1 MKYKNLIFALIVTF
15 TTLAGSWI
23 IPSLVEK
30 MTDESKSYPL
40 MYYSAR
46 LKELC
51 LIDFRNTSETFS
63 DIKGNQYPRTAYD
76 SLLPLLNARQLM
88 MDNAMPDSI
97 DGHAIDMKTLR
108 MTQVMFRYRPQD
120 MQMPQPAMGVLFE
133 AMPQRGKLTLPGDYF
148 TLTDQ
153 ITFIDAETNT
163 VDEEKSIR
171 FQKELVKKGFV
182 FPAQAY
188 WGNPSTRKS
197 YEEGYFCLDAHNQ
210 LFHLKMVNGRHFVKN
225 THISDSLDI
234 RWFAMNEVADK
245 RYYGFVFGKEGKAG
259 IIESTED
266 GGYFFRRL
274 DIRPFNPEKD
284 QLPILGNLLYW
295 TVSVTDSRGMDTYG
309 LDKETLSCLS
319 AYYQPVK
326 RGLWDE
332 VSEWLFPIRLSLQDK
347 HSAFIN
353 LYWHTG
359 AWKAFLLNVLLAL
372 ITFAILRKSTPT
384 QRWLSVGW
392 VLIVGIAGWTA
403 LLIMKKEN

>member
-182 FPAQAY
+182 FPAPAY

-284 QLPILGNLLYW
+284 QLTILGNLLYW

>member
-284 QLPILGNLLYW
+284 QLTILGNLLYW

-332 VSEWLFPIRLSLQDK
+332 VSEWLFPIRLSLRDK

>member
-1 MKYKNLIFALIVTF
+1 
-15 TTLAGSWI
+15 
-23 IPSLVEK
+23 
-30 MTDESKSYPL
+30 
-40 MYYSAR
+40 
-46 LKELC
+46 
-51 LIDFRNTSETFS
+51 
-63 DIKGNQYPRTAYD
+63 
-76 SLLPLLNARQLM
+76 
-88 MDNAMPDSI
+88 
-97 DGHAIDMKTLR
+97 
-108 MTQVMFRYRPQD
+108 
-120 MQMPQPAMGVLFE
+120 
-133 AMPQRGKLTLPGDYF
+133 
-148 TLTDQ
+148 
-153 ITFIDAETNT
+153 
-163 VDEEKSIR
+163 
-171 FQKELVKKGFV
+171 
-182 FPAQAY
+182 
-188 WGNPSTRKS
+188 
-197 YEEGYFCLDAHNQ
+197 
-210 LFHLKMVNGRHFVKN
+210 
-225 THISDSLDI
+225 
-234 RWFAMNEVADK
+234 MNEVADK

-284 QLPILGNLLYW
+284 QLTILGNLLYW

-332 VSEWLFPIRLSLQDK
+332 VSEWLFPICLSLQDK

>member
-148 TLTDQ
+148 TLTDP

-284 QLPILGNLLYW
+284 QLTILGNLLYW

>member
-1 MKYKNLIFALIVTF
+1 MKYKNLIFVLIIAF
-15 TTLAGSWI
+15 TTLMGSWV
-23 IPSLVEK
+23 IPSLVKK

-51 LIDFRNTSETFS
+51 LIDFRNTPDTFS
-63 DIKGNQYPRTAYD
+63 DIKGNKYPRTAYD

-120 MQMPQPAMGVLFE
+120 MQMPQPTMGVLFE
-133 AMPQRGKLTLPGDYF
+133 AMPKRGTLTLPGDYF

-163 VDEEKSIR
+163 VDEEKSLR
-171 FQKELVKKGFV
+171 FQKELVKKGFA

-188 WGNPSTRKS
+188 WGNPSTRKP

-210 LFHLKMVNGRHFVKN
+210 LFHLKMVNGRPFVKN
-225 THISDSLDI
+225 THISDSLNVH
-234 RWFAMNEVADK
+234 WFAMNEVADK

-274 DIRPFNPEKD
+274 DIRPFNLEKD
-284 QLPILGNLLYW
+284 QLTILGNLLYW

-319 AYYQPVK
+319 SYYQPVK
-326 RGLWDE
+326 RVLWDD
-332 VSEWLFPIRLSLQDK
+332 VSEWLFPIRLSLQDE
-347 HSAFIN
+347 HSAFIS
-353 LYWHTG
+353 LYWQTG

-372 ITFAILRKSTPT
+372 ITFAILRKGTPT
-384 QRWLSVGW
+384 QRWLSAGW
-392 VLIVGIAGWTA
+392 VLIAGIAGWIA

>member
-1 MKYKNLIFALIVTF
+1 
-15 TTLAGSWI
+15 
-23 IPSLVEK
+23 
-30 MTDESKSYPL
+30 
-40 MYYSAR
+40 
-46 LKELC
+46 
-51 LIDFRNTSETFS
+51 
-63 DIKGNQYPRTAYD
+63 
-76 SLLPLLNARQLM
+76 
-88 MDNAMPDSI
+88 
-97 DGHAIDMKTLR
+97 
-108 MTQVMFRYRPQD
+108 
-120 MQMPQPAMGVLFE
+120 
-133 AMPQRGKLTLPGDYF
+133 
-148 TLTDQ
+148 
-153 ITFIDAETNT
+153 
-163 VDEEKSIR
+163 
-171 FQKELVKKGFV
+171 
-182 FPAQAY
+182 
-188 WGNPSTRKS
+188 
-197 YEEGYFCLDAHNQ
+197 
-210 LFHLKMVNGRHFVKN
+210 MVNGRHFVKN

-284 QLPILGNLLYW
+284 QLTILGNLLYW

>member
-284 QLPILGNLLYW
+284 QLTILGNLLYW

-392 VLIVGIAGWTA
+392 ALIVGIAGWTA

>member
-284 QLPILGNLLYW
+284 QLTILGNLLYW

-359 AWKAFLLNVLLAL
+359 AWKALLLNVLLAL

>member
-88 MDNAMPDSI
+88 MDNGMPDSI

-284 QLPILGNLLYW
+284 QLTILGNLLYW

>member
-1 MKYKNLIFALIVTF
+1 
-15 TTLAGSWI
+15 
-23 IPSLVEK
+23 
-30 MTDESKSYPL
+30 

-51 LIDFRNTSETFS
+51 LIDFRNTFGNHSPTLKET
-63 DIKGNQYPRTAYD
+63 QYPRTGLRFSVASAQCPPAD
-76 SLLPLLNARQLM
+76 DGQCHARLH
-88 MDNAMPDSI
+88 

-266 GGYFFRRL
+266 GGYFFRRH
-274 DIRPFNPEKD
+274 RHPSF
-284 QLPILGNLLYW
+284 QSG
-295 TVSVTDSRGMDTYG
+295 
-309 LDKETLSCLS
+309 
-319 AYYQPVK
+319 
-326 RGLWDE
+326 
-332 VSEWLFPIRLSLQDK
+332 
-347 HSAFIN
+347 
-353 LYWHTG
+353 
-359 AWKAFLLNVLLAL
+359 
-372 ITFAILRKSTPT
+372 
-384 QRWLSVGW
+384 
-392 VLIVGIAGWTA
+392 
-403 LLIMKKEN
+403 KKTSSPSWATCCIGPYP

>member
-266 GGYFFRRL
+266 GGYFFRRF

-284 QLPILGNLLYW
+284 QLTILGNLLYW